1 MNAPTPEL
9 TLETAVSR
17 AKEIAGDVLVPA
29 AADNDK
35 AGRFSSDAIEAL
47 GQAGLLGLTLS
58 PDHGARAS
66 AHGRLRG
73 S

>member
-17 AKEIAGDVLVPA
+17 AKEIAGDLLAPA

-35 AGRFSSDAIEAL
+35 AGRFSTEAIEAL
-47 GQAGLLGLTLS
+47 GQAGLH
-58 PDHGARAS
+58 PARRPRPRA
-66 AHGRLRG
+66 RRD
-73 S
+73 